1 MRLFGTSGIRG
12 IVGDLI
18 TPEFCGQ
25 IGQALGSALA
35 EHSCVGIATDARLS
49 RDMVREAVTAG
60 LVSAGV
66 DVVHLG
72 ILPTPALAW
81 LTREMKFQAGLMITA
96 SHNPPQY
103 NGIKVFNTDTIG
115 YSITQ
120 EDEIEALWRS
130 KDFRVSSSPGSV
142 SGDESAK
149 ERYIEKLLDA
159 FAEKRFD
166 PDLKVVVDPGNGAA
180 AGFAS
185 DLFNRVGIKCLPLND
200 EPDGSFPGRASEP
213 TGDTLKGTIE
223 FLRENG
229 ADLAVCFD
237 GDADRV
243 VFCDREGFLGFT
255 PMVSYISRLAAKQT
269 GSRTVA
275 ATIEVG
281 RLLDL
286 AVADLGIEVV
296 RGKVGD
302 VHLAHLVRE
311 NGASIGVE
319 DVGVYI
325 IPEMGWY
332 PESMFAALMLL
343 SEIHSV
349 SEIREF
355 FRQFPPFHVRK
366 AKVGCPNERKEAVMG
381 KIRERASDL
390 KPGKTNTIDGIRL
403 DFDDAWMLIRA
414 SGTEPV
420 IRAMVESTEEK
431 AIEKRLSEGI
441 RLIEDAKA

>member
-1 MRLFGTSGIRG
+1 MRIFGTSGIRG

-25 IGQALGSALA
+25 IGQALGGTLE

-49 RDMVREAVTAG
+49 RDMVRDAVTAG

-81 LTREMKFQAGLMITA
+81 LTREMNFQAGLMITA

-166 PDLKVVVDPGNGAA
+166 PDFKVVVDPGNGAA

-185 DLFNRVGIKCLPLND
+185 DLFRRLGINCMPVND

-213 TGDTLKGTIE
+213 TGESLKGTIE
-223 FLRENG
+223 FLQENG

-255 PMVSYISRLAAKQT
+255 PMVSYMSRLAAKQT
-269 GSRTVA
+269 RSRTVA

-286 AVADLGIEVV
+286 AVADLGIEVI

-302 VHLAHLVRE
+302 VHLAHLVRD
-311 NGASIGVE
+311 NQAAIGVE
-319 DVGVYI
+319 DIGVYI
-325 IPEMGWY
+325 LPQTGWY

-343 SEIHSV
+343 SEIRSV

-355 FRQFPPFHVRK
+355 LRQFPPFHVRK
-366 AKVGCPNERKEAVMG
+366 AKVGCPNERKRAVMDN
-381 KIRERASDL
+381 IRERASDL
-390 KPGKTNTIDGIRL
+390 KPRETNTIDGIRL

-420 IRAMVESTEEK
+420 IRAMVESADEK
-431 AIEKRLSEGI
+431 AIEKHLFEGI
-441 RLIEDAKA
+441 RLIEDAKS